1 MEIIIIGGG
10 IVGLLSAWVL
20 AQAQCKVTIIEK
32 NAGALES
39 SWAGGGI
46 VSPMYPWRYSPAVTA
61 LAQLAQAEYPYLA
74 QQLLSAT
81 GIDIEL
87 NSCGMLML
95 EAEDMRDALAWGK
108 QYQQQIMPLSATE
121 ISLLSPLLA
130 DFTTGLWLPKI
141 ANVRNPRLLKA
152 LAQAVSRL
160 GVHYIPYTEI
170 VRWHQ
175 ENNRLTAVE
184 TSMGEKYHA
193 DGFVLTAGA
202 WTGQLLAALTITM
215 PVKPIK
221 GQMILYKLPEQVLSQ
236 IVLHQGHYL
245 IPRQDGHLLCGSTL
259 EDTGFNKQ
267 TTDEALTL
275 LKTSAERIMPLLSQ
289 YQPIKQW
296 AGLRP
301 ASPNG
306 IPYIG
311 RVPQFTNL
319 WVNAGQFRN
328 GLVLAP
334 ASAKLL
340 ADLMLERTPCVNPQ
354 PYQII

>member
-1 MEIIIIGGG
+1 MEVIIIGGG

-32 NAGALES
+32 NAGAVES

-61 LAQLAQAEYPYLA
+61 LAQLAQAEYPHVA
-74 QQLLSAT
+74 QQLLATT

-95 EAEDMRDALAWGK
+95 EAEDTRDALVWGQ
-108 QYQQQIMPLSATE
+108 QYQQQIMPLSTTE
-121 ISLLSPLLA
+121 ILSLSPLLA
-130 DFTTGLWLPKI
+130 DFKKGLWLPHI

-152 LAQAVSRL
+152 LMQALIYL
-160 GVHYIPYTEI
+160 GVRHISHTEI

-175 ENNRLTAVE
+175 ENGRLMAVE
-184 TSMGEKYHA
+184 TSAGLKHSA
-193 DGFVLTAGA
+193 DAFVVTAGA
-202 WTGQLLAALTITM
+202 WTGQLLVSLGITI

-221 GQMILYKLPEQVLSQ
+221 GQMLLYKLPEQVLQQ

-259 EDTGFNKQ
+259 EDTGFEKQ
-267 TTDEALTL
+267 TTNDALAL
-275 LKTSAERIMPLLSQ
+275 LTQSAERIMPLLCQ

-311 RVPQFTNL
+311 RVPQLTNL

-334 ASAKLL
+334 ASARLL
-340 ADLMLERTPCVNPQ
+340 ADLMLKRTPCVNPI
-354 PYQII
+354 PYQVI